1 MNHSTTNASISPT
14 DSRPLIFSTT
24 KMSRDITAAA
34 ASPMQNYQ
42 LSDGTIRTS
51 HNVTDATVALT
62 EKERPTYHSPN
73 KMRALRETVPAD
85 PKPSTSSAY
94 NGLSKS
100 PPPHLETTASSDN
113 EDVDAQDECLLFK
126 LPPELR
132 NAIYTYTIDRTDGQY
147 GWIEDHDGPKLSLL
161 NAKTC
166 APSNELLT
174 TCRRIYAEG
183 RGIFVQA

>member
-62 EKERPTYHSPN
+62 DKERPTYHSPN
-73 KMRALRETVPAD
+73 KMRALQETVPAD

-126 LPPELR
+126 LPPELESPPSWDQSLSWPLSMSFDLR
-132 NAIYTYTIDRTDGQY
+132 TIE
-147 GWIEDHDGPKLSLL
+147 IETLPGL
-161 NAKTC
+161 A
-166 APSNELLT
+166 
-174 TCRRIYAEG
+174 
-183 RGIFVQA
+183 